1 MPPRDFC
8 TARRTP
14 TNTPLQALVTL
25 NDVVYQEAA
34 RAIAERV
41 QKEIAGDDEVAAVV
55 EKRIARAF
63 DLVISREP
71 TASERQRLLKLY
83 DLSLAE
89 SDGSTAPANQ
99 RLRALGDVAAAILN
113 LDAAFVR

>member
-1 MPPRDFC
+1 
-8 TARRTP
+8 
-14 TNTPLQALVTL
+14 
-25 NDVVYQEAA
+25 
-34 RAIAERV
+34 
-41 QKEIAGDDEVAAVV
+41 
-55 EKRIARAF
+55 
-63 DLVISREP
+63 
-71 TASERQRLLKLY
+71 LKLY